1 MTRYKTHFTF
11 IKTTH
16 YFYVPRI
23 TLIWSTSFRLKG
35 GIEHL
40 LLTSA
45 TGLKIAL
52 LTTLN
57 E

>member
-16 YFYVPRI
+16 YFYVLRI
-23 TLIWSTSFRLKG
+23 SLIWSTSFRLKG